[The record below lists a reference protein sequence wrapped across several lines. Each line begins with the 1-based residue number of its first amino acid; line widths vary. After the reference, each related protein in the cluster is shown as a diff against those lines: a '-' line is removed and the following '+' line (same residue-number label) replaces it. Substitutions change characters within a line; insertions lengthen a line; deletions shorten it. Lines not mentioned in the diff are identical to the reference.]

1 MFKHPDYR
9 SPRSKCRQI
18 VVICGAGM
26 SMRDKVE
33 ELRRRRAEALRMGGE
48 ERLRRQRERGKLDAR
63 ARLELLLDPGSFVE
77 IGLLATHLGQLPE
90 EAQRP
95 SPADGVV
102 CGTGLI
108 DGRPCCV
115 ASYDFTVL
123 GGSIG
128 PVGER
133 KVARLRELAL
143 RERIPMVWLVDSA
156 GARLSADADEA
167 AIVSSFADTGYLF
180 REQVV
185 LSGVVPQVAAMVG
198 PGAAGTAY
206 IPGLADFVPMV
217 KGTSSMAIG
226 GPYLVKSVVGEDVTE
241 EALGGSKVHTE
252 ISGVAD
258 LEVPDDA
265 ACLAAV
271 HEYLGYFPLRAGEKP
286 PRRANADPPDRRE
299 ESLLDIVPDSGR
311 QAYDVKKIISRIVD
325 ESRYL
330 EIKPRWARSIVTV
343 LARIDGRPVGI
354 VANNPMQSGGVLDV
368 NAADK
373 AARFV
378 NLCDAFEIPPVFL
391 QDVPGFMVGSKVEQ
405 QGIIRHG
412 AKMLYAVA
420 SATVPKLTVVLRKGY
435 GAGYYV
441 MNGRAYE
448 PDALL
453 AWPSAEISV
462 MGAEGMVAIA
472 AHKLL
477 RESEDP
483 AAEKQRLA
491 AALRPYID
499 IYRVAAL
506 AHVDDVIDPRDTR
519 PLLAHYLTIT
529 ENKKVERPWRKR
541 EISPV

>member
-1 MFKHPDYR
+1 
-9 SPRSKCRQI
+9 
-18 VVICGAGM
+18 M

-33 ELRRRRAEALRMGGE
+33 ELRRRKAEALRMGGE
-48 ERLRRQRERGKLDAR
+48 ERLRRQHERGKLDAR
-63 ARLELLLDPGSFVE
+63 ERLALLLDPGSFVE
-77 IGLLATHLGQLPE
+77 IGLLATHLGRLPDE
-90 EAQRP
+90 TDRP
-95 SPADGVV
+95 APADGVV
-102 CGTGLI
+102 CGTGLV

-115 ASYDFTVL
+115 ASYDFTVH

-143 RERIPMVWLVDSA
+143 RERIPMIWLVDSA

-241 EALGGSKVHTE
+241 EQLGGSKVHTE
-252 ISGVAD
+252 ISGCAD
-258 LEVPDDA
+258 LDVADDA

-271 HEYLGYFPLRAGEKP
+271 REYLSYFPLRCGEKP
-286 PRRANADPPDRRE
+286 PRRPSPDPVDRRDE
-299 ESLLDIVPDSGR
+299 ALLDAVPDNPR
-311 QAYDVKKIISRIVD
+311 QAYDVHKVVAAIVD
-325 ESRYL
+325 GGQTFEL
-330 EIKPRWARSIVTV
+330 KPRWARNIVTT
-343 LARIDGRPVGI
+343 LARIDGRSVGI
-354 VANNPMQSGGVLDV
+354 VANNPMQLGGVLDV

-378 NLCDAFEIPPVFL
+378 NLCDAFEIPLVFL
-391 QDVPGFMVGSKVEQ
+391 QDVPGFMVGTKVEKE
-405 QGIIRHG
+405 GIIRHG

-453 AWPSAEISV
+453 AWPGAEISV

-472 AHKLL
+472 ANKLL
-477 RESEDP
+477 AQAEDP
-483 AAEKQRLA
+483 EALKKELA
-491 AALRPYID
+491 DRIRPKID

-506 AHVDDVIDPRDTR
+506 GYVDDVIDPRDTR
-519 PLLAHYLTIT
+519 PLLAHYLRVT
-529 ENKKVERPWRKR
+529 EGKRVERPFRKR

>member
-1 MFKHPDYR
+1 
-9 SPRSKCRQI
+9 
-18 VVICGAGM
+18 M
-26 SMRDKVE
+26 SMREKLE
-33 ELRRRRAEALRMGGE
+33 ELERRRAEARKMGGE
-48 ERLRRQRERGKLDAR
+48 VRLARQKERGKLDAR
-63 ARLELLLDPGSFVE
+63 ARIALLIDEGTFHE
-77 IGLLATHLGQLPE
+77 IGLLGTHLGKIDSEP
-90 EAQRP
+90 P
-95 SPADGVV
+95 SPADAVI

-108 DGRPCCV
+108 GGRPACV
-115 ASYDFTVL
+115 AAYDFTVL

-128 PVGER
+128 LVGER

-143 RERIPMVWLVDSA
+143 RERIPMVWLIDSA
-156 GARLSADADEA
+156 GARLSADPEEA
-167 AIVSSFADTGYLF
+167 SWISSFADTGYLF

-185 LSGVVPQVAAMVG
+185 MSGVVPQVAAMVG

-217 KGTSSMAIG
+217 KGTSSIAIG
-226 GPYLVKSVVGEDVTE
+226 GPYLVKSIVGEDVTE

-265 ACLAAV
+265 ACMAV
-271 HEYLGYFPLRAGEKP
+271 VREYLGYFPLRAGEKP

-378 NLCDAFEIPPVFL
+378 NLCDAFEIPLVFL

-412 AKMLYAVA
+412 AKMLYAVS

-448 PDALL
+448 PDVLL
-453 AWPSAEISV
+453 AWPGAEISV

-472 AHKLL
+472 ANKLL
-477 RESEDP
+477 AQSPEPE
-483 AAEKQRLA
+483 ALKKQLA
-491 AALRPYID
+491 DAIRPHID
-499 IYRVAAL
+499 IYRTAAL
-506 AHVDDVIDPRDTR
+506 GYVDDVIDPRDTR